1 MFKTVLA
8 VSAKD
13 AKEPSTWKK
22 NNKKNKKKVAE
33 RL

>member
-13 AKEPSTWKK
+13 AKEPSAWKN